1 MTITPGRIVLYRIH
15 EYDIQ
20 GRKFTGNQPYAGDI
34 VPLIIVRVWDNE
46 FYENG
51 VGKPGVTGQL
61 ILDCTEPSTLWVT
74 SKREGEQNGM
84 WFWPPRV

>member
-1 MTITPGRIVLYRIH
+1 MTITPGRTVLYRIC

-20 GRKFTGNQPYAGDI
+20 GREFKGNRPYVGDI
-34 VPLIIVRVWDNE
+34 VPLIVVRVWDKE
-46 FYENG
+46 FGDN
-51 VGKPGVTGQL
+51 PGVNGQL

-74 SKREGEQNGM
+74 SKGEGDGLGQ